1 MLAERA
7 FYCCLGIWL
16 RIAAEC
22 EENLKKRKPAAC
34 NGLLRGILTG
44 ICVFG
49 VTLSGCSSSNPETAD
64 TAGAETI
71 TQSSPAEETSIEE
84 AEAAVDAAQVEAVLQ
99 SDAEI
104 PLKLNEL
111 CALNAD
117 AYAWLEIPGTGI
129 SQPILQ
135 SSIDDEYYLTHNAAK
150 EEAEDGA
157 IYTEKVNGKDFS
169 SPNTVLYGHHMKD
182 GSMFGCLDKYLDR
195 DYFEK
200 YNEVFLFTP
209 EEKRTYHIIAAY
221 EHPAEHILTSYD
233 FSTTEGINDYLRQIP
248 DFVADSGGVIQDE
261 TEITPPLLT
270 LSTCTRN
277 DKQKRC
283 LVQGILVECEKKNQ
297 EE

>member
-49 VTLSGCSSSNPETAD
+49 VTLSGCSSSNPETVD
-64 TAGAETI
+64 TTGAETI
-71 TQSSPAEETSIEE
+71 TQSSSAEETSIEE

-157 IYTEKVNGKDFS
+157 IYTETANDIDFS
-169 SPNTVLYGHHMKD
+169 DGNTVIYGHNT
-182 GSMFGCLDKYLDR
+182 LDR
-195 DYFEK
+195 FGKLHEYQDRTFFDENREVRIYLPEK
-200 YNEVFLFTP
+200 MLVYRIF
-209 EEKRTYHIIAAY
+209 AAY
-221 EHPAEHILTSYD
+221 P
-233 FSTTEGINDYLRQIP
+233 
-248 DFVADSGGVIQDE
+248 
-261 TEITPPLLT
+261 
-270 LSTCTRN
+270 
-277 DKQKRC
+277 
-283 LVQGILVECEKKNQ
+283 
-297 EE
+297 